1 MQCEGRTSAEREL
14 QRLQGVAVACLTFA
28 LVCQFVAQY
37 FHPPPSP
44 PACRRLPFLA
54 PRGYFG
60 VLFALGLRR
69 PYWDKRV
76 NYLDCFCCL
85 TILLLILSS
94 LYFNNGSFLD
104 ENVLPLSKVFCSIRT

>member
-1 MQCEGRTSAEREL
+1 
-14 QRLQGVAVACLTFA
+14 
-28 LVCQFVAQY
+28 
-37 FHPPPSP
+37 
-44 PACRRLPFLA
+44 
-54 PRGYFG
+54 
-60 VLFALGLRR
+60 LGLRR

-104 ENVLPLSKVFCSIRT
+104 ENVLPLSKVFCSISHVCPHGLARTEQRAAAVSELCME

>member
-1 MQCEGRTSAEREL
+1 MPDLCA
-14 QRLQGVAVACLTFA
+14 RLSVRRAVL
-28 LVCQFVAQY
+28 
-37 FHPPPSP
+37 PPSNLP
-44 PACRRLPFLA
+44 PVPVAARPSSA